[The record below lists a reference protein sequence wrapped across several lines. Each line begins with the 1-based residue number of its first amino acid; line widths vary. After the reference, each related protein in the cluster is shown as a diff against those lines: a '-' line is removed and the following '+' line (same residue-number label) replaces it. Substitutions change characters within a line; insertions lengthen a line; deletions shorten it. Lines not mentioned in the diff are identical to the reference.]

1 MEKQTLEKKEIV
13 HNNISYLQYDLPT
26 DQAQTSF
33 FDISDISAI
42 QKMHPEALQEMH
54 CHNFYSIFW
63 FNSGEGTHIVDFDE
77 YEIEQGTV
85 FFLSPKPIHTYR
97 NLSNVDG
104 IAMCFPEDF
113 LLKIDKELQ
122 GRVKTKMFYPANGF
136 AHCKIS
142 EAAKEKMMPIVKLMQ
157 EASALQYEDKSL
169 QASYFAS
176 LLSLLLID
184 MIRLGEWGDSSFS
197 KVSSD
202 SFQVYAK
209 FVQMVEDNYIEH
221 HAVKDYI
228 EKLGV
233 SQTTL
238 NLYTQ
243 QYAKTT
249 PLKII
254 NNRIILEAKRLLRY
268 STTRTKQIAFYL
280 GFKDDSYFIKL
291 FKRNVGMSPVEFRQ
305 KEK

>member
-1 MEKQTLEKKEIV
+1 MEKQTLEKKIIV
-13 HNNISYLQYDLPT
+13 HNNISYLQYDLAT
-26 DQAQTSF
+26 DQANTSF
-33 FDISDISAI
+33 FDISDISVLN
-42 QKMHPEALQEMH
+42 KMHPEALQEMH

-63 FNSGEGTHIVDFDE
+63 FNSGKGTHIVDFDE

-113 LLKIDKELQ
+113 LLKIDNELQ
-122 GRVKTKMFYPANGF
+122 GRIKTKMFYPANGF

-142 EAAKEKMMPIVKLMQ
+142 EAAKEKMKPIVKLML

-197 KVSSD
+197 SVSSD

-268 STTRTKQIAFYL
+268 STTRTKTIAFDL

-291 FKRNVGMSPVEFRQ
+291 FKRNVGMSPVEFRE
-305 KEK
+305 KER

>member
-113 LLKIDKELQ
+113 LLKIDNELQ
-122 GRVKTKMFYPANGF
+122 GRIKTKMFYPANGF
-136 AHCKIS
+136 AHCIIS

-157 EASALQYEDKSL
+157 EASALQYENKSL

-238 NLYTQ
+238 NQYTQ

-291 FKRNVGMSPVEFRQ
+291 FKRNVGMSPVEFRE

>member
-122 GRVKTKMFYPANGF
+122 GRIKTKMFYPANGF

-176 LLSLLLID
+176 LLSFLLID

-197 KVSSD
+197 SVSSD

-254 NNRIILEAKRLLRY
+254 NNRIILEAKRLLCY

-280 GFKDDSYFIKL
+280 GFKDDSYFVKL
-291 FKRNVGMSPVEFRQ
+291 FKRNVGMSPVEFRE

>member
-122 GRVKTKMFYPANGF
+122 GRIKTKMFYPANGF

-197 KVSSD
+197 SVSSD

-268 STTRTKQIAFYL
+268 STTRTKQIAFDL

-291 FKRNVGMSPVEFRQ
+291 FKRNVGMSPVEFRE
-305 KEK
+305 KER

>member
-122 GRVKTKMFYPANGF
+122 GRIKTKMFYPANGF

-197 KVSSD
+197 SVSSD

-254 NNRIILEAKRLLRY
+254 NNRIILEAKRLLCY

-280 GFKDDSYFIKL
+280 GFKDDSYFVKL
-291 FKRNVGMSPVEFRQ
+291 FKRNVGMSPVEFRE

>member
-122 GRVKTKMFYPANGF
+122 GRIKTKMFYPANGF

-197 KVSSD
+197 SVSSD

-254 NNRIILEAKRLLRY
+254 NNRIILEAKRLLCY

-280 GFKDDSYFIKL
+280 GFKDDSYFVKL
-291 FKRNVGMSPVEFRQ
+291 FNET
-305 KEK
+305 

>member
-54 CHNFYSIFW
+54 CHIFYSIFW

-113 LLKIDKELQ
+113 LLKIDNELQ
-122 GRVKTKMFYPANGF
+122 GRIKTKMFYPANGF

-209 FVQMVEDNYIEH
+209 FVQMVEDNYIES
-221 HAVKDYI
+221 HAVKDNI

-238 NLYTQ
+238 NQYTQ

-291 FKRNVGMSPVEFRQ
+291 FKRNVGMSPVEFRE

>member
-1 MEKQTLEKKEIV
+1 MEKQTLETKKIV
-13 HNNISYLQYDLPT
+13 HNNISYLQYDLAK
-26 DQAQTSF
+26 DQANTSF
-33 FDISDISAI
+33 FDISDINTI
-42 QKMHPEALQEMH
+42 KDLRQEGLQEMH
-54 CHNFYSIFW
+54 FLNLYSIFW
-63 FNSGEGTHIVDFDE
+63 FYSGAGTHIVDFDE
-77 YEIEQGTV
+77 YEIGQGTV
-85 FFLSPKPIHTYR
+85 FFLSPKRIRAYR
-97 NLSNVDG
+97 NLSNVEG
-104 IAMCFPEDF
+104 VAMCFPEDF
-113 LLKIDKELQ
+113 LLKIDNELQ
-122 GRVKTKMFYPANGF
+122 GRIKTKMFYPANGF

-142 EAAKEKMMPIVKLMQ
+142 EAAKEKMKPIVKLMQ

-197 KVSSD
+197 NVSSD

-238 NLYTQ
+238 NQYTQ

-249 PLKII
+249 PLKIT
-254 NNRIILEAKRLLRY
+254 NNRIILEAKRLPCY

-305 KEK
+305 KKK

>member
-1 MEKQTLEKKEIV
+1 MEKQTLEKKKIV

-113 LLKIDKELQ
+113 LLKIDNELQ
-122 GRVKTKMFYPANGF
+122 GRIKTKMFYPANGF

-197 KVSSD
+197 SVSSD

-254 NNRIILEAKRLLRY
+254 NNRIILEAKRLLCY

-280 GFKDDSYFIKL
+280 GFKDDSYFVKL
-291 FKRNVGMSPVEFRQ
+291 FKRNVGMSPVEFRE

>member
-42 QKMHPEALQEMH
+42 QKMHPKALQEMH

-113 LLKIDKELQ
+113 LLKIDNELQ
-122 GRVKTKMFYPANGF
+122 GRIKTKMFYPANGF

-238 NLYTQ
+238 NQYTQ

-280 GFKDDSYFIKL
+280 GFKDDSYFVKL
-291 FKRNVGMSPVEFRQ
+291 FKRNVGISPVEFRE

>member
-1 MEKQTLEKKEIV
+1 MEKQTLEKKKIV

-26 DQAQTSF
+26 DQAKMSF

-113 LLKIDKELQ
+113 LLKIDNELQ
-122 GRVKTKMFYPANGF
+122 GRIKTKMFYPANGF

-157 EASALQYEDKSL
+157 EASTLQYEDKSL

-184 MIRLGEWGDSSFS
+184 MIRLGEWGESSFS
-197 KVSSD
+197 NVSSD

-209 FVQMVEDNYIEH
+209 FVQMVEDNYIES

-238 NLYTQ
+238 NQYTQ

-268 STTRTKQIAFYL
+268 STTRIKQIAFYL
-280 GFKDDSYFIKL
+280 GFKDDSYFAKL
-291 FKRNVGMSPVEFRQ
+291 FKRNVGMSPVEFRE

>member
-42 QKMHPEALQEMH
+42 QKMHPEALKEMH

-122 GRVKTKMFYPANGF
+122 GRIKTKMFYPANGF

-197 KVSSD
+197 SVSSD

-254 NNRIILEAKRLLRY
+254 NNRIILEAKRLLCY

-280 GFKDDSYFIKL
+280 GFKDDSYFVKL

>member
-1 MEKQTLEKKEIV
+1 MEKQTLEKKKIV

-26 DQAQTSF
+26 DQAQMSL

-113 LLKIDKELQ
+113 LLKIDNELQ
-122 GRVKTKMFYPANGF
+122 GRIKTKMFYPANGF

-238 NLYTQ
+238 NQYTQ

-280 GFKDDSYFIKL
+280 GFKDDSYFVKL
-291 FKRNVGMSPVEFRQ
+291 FKRNVGISPVEFRE

>member
-1 MEKQTLEKKEIV
+1 
-13 HNNISYLQYDLPT
+13 
-26 DQAQTSF
+26 
-33 FDISDISAI
+33 
-42 QKMHPEALQEMH
+42 
-54 CHNFYSIFW
+54 
-63 FNSGEGTHIVDFDE
+63 
-77 YEIEQGTV
+77 
-85 FFLSPKPIHTYR
+85 
-97 NLSNVDG
+97 
-104 IAMCFPEDF
+104 MCFPEDF
-113 LLKIDKELQ
+113 LLKIDNELQ
-122 GRVKTKMFYPANGF
+122 GRIKTKMFYPANGF

-197 KVSSD
+197 NVSSD

-280 GFKDDSYFIKL
+280 GFKDDSYFVKL

>member
-1 MEKQTLEKKEIV
+1 MEKQTLEKKIIV

-26 DQAQTSF
+26 DQAKMSF
-33 FDISDISAI
+33 FDISDISALN
-42 QKMHPEALQEMH
+42 KMHPEALQEMH

-63 FNSGEGTHIVDFDE
+63 FNAGEGTHIVDFDE
-77 YEIEQGTV
+77 YKIGQGTV
-85 FFLSPKPIHTYR
+85 FFLSPKPIHTCR

-104 IAMCFPEDF
+104 IAMCFPEEF
-113 LLKIDKELQ
+113 LLKIDNELQ
-122 GRVKTKMFYPANGF
+122 GRIKTKMFYPANGF

-268 STTRTKQIAFYL
+268 STTRTKQIAFDL